1 MGFWHRAKVI
11 LGLADDY
18 DEEYDD
24 YERRGYQE
32 DDYDDDPSA
41 DARYESPYGDSSTS
55 VRRVDRG
62 AEPAARPREAF
73 GRERG
78 GREGL
83 RAVSSA
89 WGEPEQGQGAS
100 PQVKMHISEPRS
112 FAEVQTIAD
121 KLKAGVPV
129 IMNLTSTDPDLAK
142 RLIDFASGLTY
153 GLDGGLQKVA
163 DRVFMLTPAN
173 VSVSAQ
179 DRQRLRDKGLFSIDG

>member
-1 MGFWHRAKVI
+1 MGFWHRAKVM

-18 DEEYDD
+18 DEDYGDRYEDD
-24 YERRGYQE
+24 YEDE
-32 DDYDDDPSA
+32 P
-41 DARYESPYGDSSTS
+41 ARDSRSYESPYGESPTS

-62 AEPAARPREAF
+62 PEPPR
-73 GRERG
+73 GRES
-78 GREGL
+78 L
-83 RAVSSA
+83 RSVSPA
-89 WGEPEQGQGAS
+89 WGEAEQPAA
-100 PQVKMHISEPRS
+100 PQVKMHITEPRS
-112 FAEVQTIAD
+112 FTEAQTIAD

-142 RLIDFASGLTY
+142 RFIDFASGLTY

-179 DRQRLRDKGLFSIDG
+179 ERQRLRDKGLFSLDG

>member
-1 MGFWHRAKVI
+1 MGFWHRAKVV

-18 DEEYDD
+18 DEEYGDSD
-24 YERRGYQE
+24 RGYE
-32 DDYDDDPSA
+32 DEYDEDRPRDS
-41 DARYESPYGDSSTS
+41 RGYESPYGDSNS

-62 AEPAARPREAF
+62 PEPVRGGREAPSW
-73 GRERG
+73 ERG

-83 RAVSSA
+83 RSVSPA
-89 WGEPEQGQGAS
+89 WGEQDQPAT
-100 PQVKMHISEPRS
+100 PQVKMHITEPRS
-112 FAEVQTIAD
+112 FAEAQTIAD
-121 KLKAGVPV
+121 KLKTGVPV
-129 IMNLTSTDPDLAK
+129 IMNLTSTDPDLSK

-179 DRQRLRDKGLFSIDG
+179 DRQRLRDKGLFSLDG